1 MTELVPIS
9 TQLQR
14 APTLGNAVLEFV
26 ETELI
31 GVTESHRS
39 DVRRALER
47 FIIYVSRRELSPKA
61 IANYG
66 MYMIEQGL
74 NPNNV
79 KTQIAFLKRFFMWC
93 YRLRYTQERWYEY
106 LPKVRGQAPPDPQII
121 TQSEY
126 EALLSFCLQEDQEW
140 LITLGFNTGFR
151 MGDCCMLRWEQV
163 DREQMIISPLIRK
176 TSKSTGKCASI
187 PYSPGGE
194 LHERLTELW
203 ADRIEDEQYVSPR
216 LAESYY
222 SNKCSITQGMRRVFD
237 RAGLQHKSFKHFRC
251 TFESRLANSG
261 MNIGLAAKIT
271 GRSDTRSL
279 LRYIVPDM
287 DAAREG
293 VSKAMELHN
302 THKMFA

>member
-9 TQLQR
+9 TPLQR
-14 APTLGNAVLEFV
+14 APTLGNAMLEFI

-31 GVTESHRS
+31 GVTESHKS

-47 FIIYVSRRELSPKA
+47 FIIYTSRRGLSPKS
-61 IANYG
+61 ISSYG
-66 MYMIEQGL
+66 LYMIDQGL

-93 YRLRYTQERWYEY
+93 FRLRYTQERWYEY
-106 LPKVRGQAPPDPQII
+106 LPKVRGLAPPPPQII

-140 LITLGFNTGFR
+140 LITLGFSTGFR

-163 DREQMIISPLIRK
+163 DQEQMIISPLIRK
-176 TSKSTGKCASI
+176 TSKSTGKCATI
-187 PYSPGGE
+187 PYAPGGD
-194 LHERLTELW
+194 LHRRLTELEH
-203 ADRIEDEQYVSPR
+203 EDHEDYVCPR

-222 SNKCSITQGMRRVFD
+222 SNKSAITQGMRRVFD
-237 RAGLQHKSFKHFRC
+237 RAGLKHKSFKHFRC

-271 GRSDTRSL
+271 GRSDTKSL